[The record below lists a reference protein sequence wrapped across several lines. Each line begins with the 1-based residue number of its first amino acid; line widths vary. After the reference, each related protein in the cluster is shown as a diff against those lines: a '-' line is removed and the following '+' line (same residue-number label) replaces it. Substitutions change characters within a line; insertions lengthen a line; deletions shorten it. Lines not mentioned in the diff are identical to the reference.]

1 MWTSNENIS
10 TENASFSNCITLRA
24 HTNEWPMWKNYE
36 PCILV
41 CTKIW
46 FLSWKPIKNRIVLTS
61 SVQWLC
67 NHTHTHVYLLLPLK
81 IITHSV
87 SLPRWKSLKMVILL
101 WERQLHR
108 TLERKKSYAR
118 GWQINV
124 CSKCALAHWFI
135 PKPKWKEDTTAD
147 NSDFGHFVTNSMCPT
162 KCFVDMWKQITC
174 YDGIEIS
181 QFVANLSQRMWWR
194 VDSFFQEF
202 YGRLNI
208 ASTV

>member
-1 MWTSNENIS
+1 MANVKELWAMYSCVHKNMV
-10 TENASFSNCITLRA
+10 SFMKTHKKSHC
-24 HTNEWPMWKNYE
+24 TNEFSAMA
-36 PCILV
+36 LQ
-41 CTKIW
+41 
-46 FLSWKPIKNRIVLTS
+46 S
-61 SVQWLC
+61 
-67 NHTHTHVYLLLPLK
+67 HTHTRIPVVATENNYSLRFVATLK
-81 IITHSV
+81 ITQNGNTSLRTSV
-87 SLPRWKSLKMVILL
+87 ASNIR
-101 WERQLHR
+101 E
-108 TLERKKSYAR
+108 KKSYAR

-194 VDSFFQEF
+194 VDSFFFQKV